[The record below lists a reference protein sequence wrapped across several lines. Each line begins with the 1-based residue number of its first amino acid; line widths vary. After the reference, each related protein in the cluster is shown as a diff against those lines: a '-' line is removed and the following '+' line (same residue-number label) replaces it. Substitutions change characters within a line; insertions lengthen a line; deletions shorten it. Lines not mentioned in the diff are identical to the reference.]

1 MFMFMCIYATKAVA
15 FYKQVRQD
23 HACII
28 TAAAI
33 AGTSYAIMDRS
44 RNRGMICIL
53 AVAAPIIISVVATP
67 TYALNQV
74 DTFPGPTE
82 NP

>member
-1 MFMFMCIYATKAVA
+1 MQSWI
-15 FYKQVRQD
+15 D
-23 HACII
+23 HA
-28 TAAAI
+28 I
-33 AGTSYAIMDRS
+33 AVC
-44 RNRGMICIL
+44 ICIL

-82 NP
+82 NL